1 MSTSEVS
8 SSSIVS
14 KFEWT
19 SKLDVII
26 PDDDGEVTSKSME
39 NGEKI
44 KRFLNLNLPTCLEA
58 QLIGVHIFSSDL
70 PDLATLASVGV
81 VVGAATC
88 GSAAIGAAGV
98 ATAALAVTAGAPAA
112 VSVAATTL
120 PCLVGAGCVGKKI
133 YQMVRHDAVLLWCQR
148 DEIVYFVTLE
158 KLAHGIVLQV
168 ATNLQSV
175 VEFVVDRDKSK
186 MNPRVN
192 LFRDP
197 LVTNA
202 CQADLR

>member
-88 GSAAIGAAGV
+88 GSAAIGAAF
-98 ATAALAVTAGAPAA
+98 LAVTAGAPATVA
-112 VSVAATTL
+112 VAATAL
-120 PCLVGAGCVGKKI
+120 PCLAG
-133 YQMVRHDAVLLWCQR
+133 
-148 DEIVYFVTLE
+148 T
-158 KLAHGIVLQV
+158 
-168 ATNLQSV
+168 
-175 VEFVVDRDKSK
+175 
-186 MNPRVN
+186 
-192 LFRDP
+192 P
-197 LVTNA
+197 LVSTVSTA
-202 CQADLR
+202 RTLLLA